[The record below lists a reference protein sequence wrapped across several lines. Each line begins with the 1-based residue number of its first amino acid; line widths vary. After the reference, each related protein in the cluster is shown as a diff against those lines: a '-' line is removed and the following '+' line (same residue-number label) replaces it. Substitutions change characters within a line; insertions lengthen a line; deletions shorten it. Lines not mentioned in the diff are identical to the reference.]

1 MWTELVPTS
10 IAATTPTAPP
20 TSHRRGVEAG
30 AATSGSTEPLYDPTM
45 TAPRPAHSAELV
57 QLGWDAHW
65 GAAWEAASVP
75 QGTEPARLVRTD
87 RRVVTVWRRV
97 AEAER
102 ATTTTAAKDTVAGDW
117 VALDAADER
126 IASILPRRTRFE
138 RRAARGAR
146 RGQVLAANMDVVWV
160 VQAAEPGVA
169 PRRLERE
176 LVLAHQGGATPLVV
190 VTKTDL
196 VDDPEEHLAAAR
208 RVACGVDVVAVS
220 APEGVGLDRLAHS
233 VDGNRT
239 AALIG
244 ASGVG
249 KSTIVNALL
258 GHERQATAEVRH
270 GDRKGRHTT
279 TAAELIA
286 LPEGGFLID
295 TPGVRALALW
305 DAGGGLAATFPEIA
319 EVGAGCR
326 FDDCTHRSEPG
337 CEVLEAVE
345 AGRIDAERHRH
356 WVELGDELAATHRPE
371 Y

>member
-1 MWTELVPTS
+1 
-10 IAATTPTAPP
+10 
-20 TSHRRGVEAG
+20 
-30 AATSGSTEPLYDPTM
+30 M
-45 TAPRPAHSAELV
+45 TAPRPAPGEALAR
-57 QLGWDAHW
+57 LGWDAHW
-65 GAAWEAASVP
+65 DALWEAASP
-75 QGTEPARLVRTD
+75 PRGTEPARLVRTD

-97 AEAER
+97 DEPER

-117 VALDAADER
+117 VALDPSEGR
-126 IASILPRRTRFE
+126 VASILPRRTRFE

-160 VQAAEPGVA
+160 VQAAEPGVS

-176 LVLAHQGGATPLVV
+176 LVLAHQGGATPIVV

-196 VDDPEEHLAAAR
+196 VDDPEEHLEAAR
-208 RVACGVDVVAVS
+208 RVACGLEVVAVS
-220 APEGVGLDRLAHS
+220 APTGEGLDRLARS
-233 VDGNRT
+233 VDGDRT

-249 KSTIVNALL
+249 KSTIVNALV
-258 GHERQATAEVRH
+258 GHERQATAEVRP

-279 TAAELIA
+279 TAAELIS
-286 LPEGGFLID
+286 LPGGGFLID

-305 DAGGGLAATFPEIA
+305 DAGGGLAATFPEIV
-319 EVGAGCR
+319 EAGTECR
-326 FDDCTHRSEPG
+326 FDDCTHRTEPG

-345 AGRIDAERHRH
+345 AGRIDPERHRH